1 MRKYLTVFLALLW
14 IVARPVNIKAA
25 STPEQQPVV
34 HAILFW
40 ANGCTFCEQTL
51 TTILPPIQD
60 KYQSQLSIRLIELA
74 STSDVD
80 NLYAFGATLGLSK
93 DQIGVPFLL
102 IDRTALV
109 GGDQIKAMLPGLV
122 EKYMT
127 AGGVQYPDFPLV
139 TESLPTGTD
148 FATSEFYLH
157 PSIALAAA
165 STNTGISL
173 AWVVMVFMLAVLIA
187 TIILILRAV
196 NGKPLADLRGWA
208 DLIIPTLALIGLG
221 VSIYLTYVELT
232 HARALCGPVGDCNA
246 VQSSPYAK
254 LFGVLPIGIA
264 GAIGYVAIFAA
275 WLWRRLRTD
284 SIAKIAGPAM
294 CGMALFGT
302 LFSIYLTYLEL
313 FVIHAVCIWCLSSAV
328 IITVLM
334 LLSLPPVTQ
343 WLAISD
349 EED

>member
-1 MRKYLTVFLALLW
+1 MHKTSTLLLALLLVFT
-14 IVARPVNIKAA
+14 IPANVEAA
-25 STPEQQPVV
+25 SNSKDLPVV

-40 ANGCTFCEQTL
+40 TNGCSICEQTL

-60 KYQSQLSIRLIELA
+60 QYQAQLSIQLIELA
-74 STSDVD
+74 SSSDVD
-80 NLYAFGATLGLSK
+80 NLYAFGATLGLAK
-93 DQIGVPFLL
+93 EQIAVPFLL
-102 IDRTALV
+102 IDRTALIGV
-109 GGDQIKAMLPGLV
+109 DQIKSELPGLV
-122 EKYMT
+122 EKYLA
-127 AGGVQYPDFPLV
+127 AGGVEYPDFPLLSA
-139 TESLPTGTD
+139 TLSKGAD
-148 FATSEFYLH
+148 FTSSGFYLH
-157 PSIALAAA
+157 PSLTAAA
-165 STNTGISL
+165 TGNTGMSW
-173 AWVVMVFMLAVLIA
+173 AWVIMVFMWLALIAVLV
-187 TIILILRAV
+187 LIVRAFQ
-196 NGKPLADLRGWA
+196 GKPLSELKDWA
-208 DLIIPTLALIGLG
+208 DFIIPILALVGLG
-221 VSIYLTYVELT
+221 ASIYLTYVEMT

-254 LFGVLPIGIA
+254 LFGILPIGLL
-264 GAIGYVAIFAA
+264 GAIGYIAILVA

-328 IITVLM
+328 IITVIM
-334 LLSLPPVTQ
+334 LLSLPATTQ